1 MGNKTHEETRTRTL
15 TRTCVCEK
23 SWVWGLKFNPKPNNF
38 SFCNKKSYK
47 PHSNLFGKYSEG
59 ATNES
64 GICSYKPTLP
74 QKLDSRR
81 PVVLEYVFILI
92 AVTFAFSLGIGYLLE
107 KYLRMPW
114 MFSALFLGI
123 IFSTFS
129 LFQTTL
135 QDEAF
140 NVLSTMGM
148 LFLLFMIGFNLEIG
162 QMKRFGKHILKGAIL
177 IVGLEASIVGA
188 ILFFIFPSQIGNSP
202 LVAIVVSLSFATVG
216 EAVLL
221 PILAKFNLLKT
232 EFGQLTLGIGTLDDV
247 LEVLTLIMI
256 PFLPIFLPT
265 LNIQGFPNP
274 LFVVLD
280 LVGIFFLTII
290 LVKIA
295 SKIKYVLSNNVHY
308 GFIRP
313 LLIMLIFFSFAVV
326 GSFIFESLAAIS
338 AIFGGI
344 VARSLLPTE
353 NFQSDEKVVNFLGYI
368 VLAPMFFLSVGASMS
383 LASILVY
390 PLLIIVI
397 LLSTLGAKLSG
408 SFLLFRKLLGNKR
421 SLLLGLGLSV
431 RFSTGLIVQYVLL
444 ISGLITLDLY
454 SGLIASAVVM
464 TPIILIVLPWALCR
478 EKDGLCS
485 TGNRTKV

>member
-1 MGNKTHEETRTRTL
+1 M
-15 TRTCVCEK
+15 
-23 SWVWGLKFNPKPNNF
+23 
-38 SFCNKKSYK
+38 
-47 PHSNLFGKYSEG
+47 
-59 ATNES
+59 
-64 GICSYKPTLP
+64 
-74 QKLDSRR
+74 D
-81 PVVLEYVFILI
+81 YVFLLI
-92 AVTFAFSLGIGYLLE
+92 AVTFTFSLGLGFLLE

-123 IFSTFS
+123 IFSS
-129 LFQTTL
+129 LNVFQLTL
-135 QDEAF
+135 QDATF

-162 QMKRFGKHILKGAIL
+162 QMKRFGTHILKGAIL
-177 IVGLEASIVGA
+177 IVGLEASVVGA
-188 ILFFIFPSQIGNSP
+188 ILFFLFPAQVANSP
-202 LVAIVVSLSFATVG
+202 LVAVVVALSFATVG

-232 EFGQLTLGIGTLDDV
+232 KFGQLTLGIGTLDDI

-256 PFLPIFLPT
+256 PFLPILLPT
-265 LNIQGFPNP
+265 LNIQGFPDP
-274 LFVVLD
+274 TFVIID
-280 LVGIFFLTII
+280 LIGIFILTGI

-295 SKIKYVLSNNVHY
+295 SKVKNVLSNNVHFS
-308 GFIRP
+308 FIRP
-313 LLIMLIFFSFAVV
+313 LLIMLIFFSFVV
-326 GSFIFESLAAIS
+326 LGGFVFESLAAIS

-344 VARSLLPTE
+344 VARSLLPIE

-368 VLAPMFFLSVGASMS
+368 VLSPMFFLSVGASMS
-383 LASILVY
+383 FASIFVY

-397 LLSTLGAKLSG
+397 LISTIGAKLSG
-408 SFLLFRKLLGNKR
+408 SFLLFRKMLGNR
-421 SLLLGLGLSV
+421 HSLLLGLGLSV

-485 TGNRTKV
+485 TSGDIKS

>member
-1 MGNKTHEETRTRTL
+1 M
-15 TRTCVCEK
+15 
-23 SWVWGLKFNPKPNNF
+23 
-38 SFCNKKSYK
+38 
-47 PHSNLFGKYSEG
+47 
-59 ATNES
+59 
-64 GICSYKPTLP
+64 
-74 QKLDSRR
+74 D
-81 PVVLEYVFILI
+81 YVFLLI
-92 AVTFAFSLGIGYLLE
+92 AVTFTFSLGLGFLLE

-123 IFSTFS
+123 IFSS
-129 LFQTTL
+129 LNVFQLTL
-135 QDEAF
+135 QDATF

-162 QMKRFGKHILKGAIL
+162 QMKRFGTHILKGAIL
-177 IVGLEASIVGA
+177 IVGLEASVVGA
-188 ILFFIFPSQIGNSP
+188 ILFFLFPAQVANSP
-202 LVAIVVSLSFATVG
+202 LVAVVVALSFATVG

-232 EFGQLTLGIGTLDDV
+232 KFGQLTLGIGTLDDI

-256 PFLPIFLPT
+256 PFLPILLPT
-265 LNIQGFPNP
+265 LNIQGFPDP
-274 LFVVLD
+274 TFVIID
-280 LVGIFFLTII
+280 LIGIFILTGI

-295 SKIKYVLSNNVHY
+295 SKVKNVLSNNVHFS
-308 GFIRP
+308 FIRP
-313 LLIMLIFFSFAVV
+313 LLIMLIFFSFVV
-326 GSFIFESLAAIS
+326 LGGFVFESLAAIS

-368 VLAPMFFLSVGASMS
+368 VLSPMFFLSVGASMS
-383 LASILVY
+383 FASIFVY

-397 LLSTLGAKLSG
+397 LISTIGAKLSG
-408 SFLLFRKLLGNKR
+408 SFLLFRKMLGNR
-421 SLLLGLGLSV
+421 HSLLLGLGLSV

-485 TGNRTKV
+485 TSGDIKS

>member
-1 MGNKTHEETRTRTL
+1 
-15 TRTCVCEK
+15 V
-23 SWVWGLKFNPKPNNF
+23 
-38 SFCNKKSYK
+38 
-47 PHSNLFGKYSEG
+47 
-59 ATNES
+59 
-64 GICSYKPTLP
+64 
-74 QKLDSRR
+74 
-81 PVVLEYVFILI
+81 EYVFLLI
-92 AVTFAFSLGIGYLLE
+92 AVTFAFSLGLGFLLE

-123 IFSTFS
+123 IFSSFG
-129 LFQTTL
+129 LFQSTI
-135 QDEAF
+135 QDETF

-177 IVGLEASIVGA
+177 IIGLEAVVVGA
-188 ILFFIFPSQIGNSP
+188 LLFFLFPAQIGGSP
-202 LVAIVVSLSFATVG
+202 LVAIVVALSFATVG

-232 EFGQLTLGIGTLDDV
+232 KFGQLTLGIGTLDDI

-265 LNIQGFPNP
+265 LQIQGFPDP
-274 LFVVLD
+274 TFVILD
-280 LVGIFFLTII
+280 LIGIFVLTIV

-295 SKIKYVLSNNVHY
+295 SKIKYVLSNNFNF

-313 LLIMLIFFSFAVV
+313 LVIMLIFFSYVVV
-326 GSFIFESLAAIS
+326 GSFVFESLAAIS

-353 NFQSDEKVVNFLGYI
+353 NFQSDEKVVNFLGYV
-368 VLAPMFFLSVGASMS
+368 VLSPMFFLSVGASMS
-383 LASILVY
+383 FASVFVY
-390 PLLIIVI
+390 PLLIVVI
-397 LLSTLGAKLSG
+397 LLSTIGAKLSG
-408 SFLLFRKLLGNKR
+408 SYLLFRKVLGKR
-421 SLLLGLGLSV
+421 HSLLLGLGLSV

-454 SGLIASAVVM
+454 SALIASAVVM
-464 TPIILIVLPWALCR
+464 TPLILLALPSALCR
-478 EKDGLCS
+478 GKDALC
-485 TGNRTKV
+485 N